1 MREAESISTNLTLK
15 SEIVRPVT
23 EVNPV
28 PGHDLVVF
36 ERIGT
41 GGHRFHSLVPPDQGL
56 RKGLMGML
64 GLTNFVAYAVTQD
77 SDLRYEFTHEVTTW
91 DRVGSFILRCTLTF
105 GVSDPKLLV
114 EQLTRDPLKRLE
126 RMAGDLFVN
135 AASRVD
141 WTTIENQGLAFE
153 RQVLSSQSV
162 NAAGVQASNLTI
174 LRDFATGR
182 GFKLR
187 DVSLSV
193 IFPPEF
199 GEVIRRQREERQKQL
214 IRASTAETERLELE
228 LKSKL
233 SRVETVQA
241 NLRGLID
248 SAGDNLNRMLGN
260 IADGVTSPGAL
271 RSVLVELLDT
281 FSQVSRAV
289 SAADAGG
296 DGGPTLALRER
307 VLAALPEG
315 SATVA
320 SHPAERHMKEVVA
333 LLADLSCAQS
343 EKDQLLSATFHLLGE
358 LLLGTRADS
367 ETVQRYRNELRNGFE
382 AVLPALKSQRQH
394 EVLSALV
401 SLQSLTATSP
411 GART

>member
-1 MREAESISTNLTLK
+1 MRETENISTNLTLK

-36 ERIGT
+36 EQVGT
-41 GGHRFHSLVPPDQGL
+41 DGHRFHSLVPPDRGM
-56 RKGLMGML
+56 RKGLLGML

-77 SDLRYEFTHEVTTW
+77 SDLRYEFTRDVTTW
-91 DRVGSFILRCTLTF
+91 DQAGSFTLRCTLTF

-114 EQLTRDPLKRLE
+114 EQLARDPLKRLE
-126 RMAGDLFVN
+126 RMAGDLFAN

-162 NAAGVQASNLTI
+162 DAAGVQASNLT
-174 LRDFATGR
+174 LLHKFAAGR

-187 DVSLSV
+187 DVHLSV

-199 GEVIRRQREERQKQL
+199 GEVIRRQREEKQKQL
-214 IRASTAETERLELE
+214 IRASTAETERQELE

-241 NLRGLID
+241 NLRGLIN
-248 SAGDNLNRMLGN
+248 SAGNNLDRMLGN

-289 SAADAGG
+289 SAADVGG
-296 DGGPTLALRER
+296 NGDPSLALRER

-315 SATVA
+315 GGTAD
-320 SHPAERHMKEVVA
+320 HPAESRVKDIMA
-333 LLADLSCAQS
+333 LVADLSCAQS

-367 ETVQRYRNELRNGFE
+367 EIVQRYRNELRSGFE

-394 EVLSALV
+394 EVLSTLV
-401 SLQSLTATSP
+401 SLQSLTETSP